1 VWLGADGR
9 DGWALVRAL
18 GLSADAMR
26 RALLGAL
33 ASVATKP

>member
-26 RALLGAL
+26 RVLLGAL
-33 ASVATKP
+33 ASVTAKP